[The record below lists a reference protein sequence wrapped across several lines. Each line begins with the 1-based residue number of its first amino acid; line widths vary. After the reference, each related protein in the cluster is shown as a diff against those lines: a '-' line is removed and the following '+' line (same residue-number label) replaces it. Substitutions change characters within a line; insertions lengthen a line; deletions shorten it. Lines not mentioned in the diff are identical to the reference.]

1 MATTQPKS
9 GVTEYTTTTGT
20 GPVTLTGAATG
31 YRGWVSADDGKVFHY
46 AIRQAGTTFE
56 VGVGTYDH
64 DSRQLTR
71 TTIKANKDGTTSP
84 LNLGAGTKEVSIVLP
99 AELTAML
106 DSVGEWAADQHWN
119 GYRQYLDADQDSWID
134 CATDD
139 VLKAYLNAIQV
150 LELGFDSLTIIG
162 TNDTAAEGPYL
173 VLKRDSASPA
183 ASDVLG
189 GVYIQGKDGSG
200 TTQSAFRARASW
212 TAVTAGAHASQAS
225 FAIAKSGAFQIVLV
239 MAPDALSA
247 PAGVDIFTGGKTSR
261 SFATNGC
268 EIRENGVLVASSNEA
283 GGPCYINR
291 NSTDGKL
298 INFTK
303 DGVNINGINLAAGDL
318 QYLGFTGVHQAEWSV
333 SIDGAPFEVRG
344 TVVSFAPGTI
354 PVSSGGR
361 DRMRIRPACGP
372 VDRCVYGVI
381 ANRVPAMDGSPSW
394 LHVEAVGDS
403 VIRVIGDVQAGRF
416 LRASTVPGVAEQIPD
431 DAPAT
436 METMSCVVARATQDS
451 PDNGGERLV
460 PCVLMAG

>member
-189 GVYIQGKDGSG
+189 GFYIQGKDGSG

-239 MAPDALSA
+239 MAPDALVLPSGISLFSA
-247 PAGVDIFTGGKTSR
+247 NKVTSSLSTVGAEIKSNGQIVGVVDDLI
-261 SFATNGC
+261 
-268 EIRENGVLVASSNEA
+268 
-283 GGPCYINR
+283 PCYAYR
-291 NSTDGKL
+291 NTTRGIHVACGYNGTYEGGL
-298 INFTK
+298 IN
-303 DGVNINGINLAAGDL
+303 N
-318 QYLGFTGVHQAEWSV
+318 TGTISV
-333 SIDGAPFEVRG
+333 DGASLSHRSEW
-344 TVVSFAPGTI
+344 APGYEQPDREDGFWVVCTMEGVFDDGAQRH
-354 PVSSGGR
+354 PLCRLSS
-361 DRMRIRPACGP
+361 AEAETT
-372 VDRCVYGVI
+372 VYGVTSGRMLTPNGNQLQI
-381 ANRVPAMDGSPSW
+381 
-394 LHVEAVGDS
+394 EATGAGR
-403 VIRVIGDVQAGRF
+403 IRVKGEIARGD
-416 LRASTVPGVAEQIPD
+416 LLMSSDTPGVACRQAD
-431 DAPAT
+431 DVIR
-436 METMSCVVARATQDS
+436 SCTIAKATQSSAD
-451 PDNGGERLV
+451 DGGVRIVACTL
-460 PCVLMAG
+460 LAG

>member
-31 YRGWVSADDGKVFHY
+31 YRGFVSADDGKVYHY

-71 TTIKANKDGTTSP
+71 TTIKANKDGTTNP

-139 VLKAYLNAIQV
+139 VLKAYLNAILV
-150 LELGFDSLTIIG
+150 LQMSSDTLTLFG
-162 TNDTAAEGPYL
+162 TDDTASEGPLL
-173 VLKRDSASPA
+173 VLRRDSASPA

-189 GVYIQGKDGSG
+189 GFYIQGKDGNG

-225 FAIAKSGAFQIVLV
+225 FSIAKAGAFQIVLV
-239 MAPDALSA
+239 MVPDAVSA

-291 NSTDGKL
+291 NSTDGTL
-298 INFTK
+298 LNFTR
-303 DGVNINGINLAAGDL
+303 DGGSVATITVSAGTVT
-318 QYLGFTGVHQAEWSV
+318 YNTFTGGHWSEWKA
-333 SIDGAPFEVRG
+333 GQEGEEQLG
-344 TVVSFAPGTI
+344 TVVATADGLFEHPSNQLPL
-354 PVSSGGR
+354 
-361 DRMRIRPACGP
+361 IRAAIQGDP
-372 VDRCVYGVI
+372 CVYGVI
-381 ANRVPAMDGSPSW
+381 SARLPGGADGSF
-394 LHVEAVGDS
+394 LLVNGLGLGRIRCIGEIQRGDLL
-403 VIRVIGDVQAGRF
+403 RVSA
-416 LRASTVPGVAEQIPD
+416 TPGVAEAQSD
-431 DAPAT
+431 DIVRSTTIAK
-436 METMSCVVARATQDS
+436 ATQNS

>member
-150 LELGFDSLTIIG
+150 LEFSGGTGGFTFIG
-162 TNDTAAEGPYL
+162 SDDTASEGPEL
-173 VLKRDSASPA
+173 ILRRDSASPA
-183 ASDVLG
+183 ANDFLG
-189 GVYIQGKDGSG
+189 SFTVKGRDTGGALQ
-200 TTQSAFRARASW
+200 TAFRISTSWVSPTSGAHSSRASIS
-212 TAVTAGAHASQAS
+212 VSKAGALQPVFGLSADSVSLPSGITLYSAGKAATS
-225 FAIAKSGAFQIVLV
+225 LSTVGAEIKSNGQIV
-239 MAPDALSA
+239 
-247 PAGVDIFTGGKTSR
+247 GVVDDLI
-261 SFATNGC
+261 
-268 EIRENGVLVASSNEA
+268 
-283 GGPCYINR
+283 PCYAYR
-291 NSTDGKL
+291 NTTRGIHVACGYNGTYEGGL
-298 INFTK
+298 IN
-303 DGVNINGINLAAGDL
+303 N
-318 QYLGFTGVHQAEWSV
+318 TGTISV
-333 SIDGAPFEVRG
+333 DGASLSHRSEW
-344 TVVSFAPGTI
+344 APGYEQPDREDGFWVVCTMEGVFDDGAQRH
-354 PVSSGGR
+354 PLCRLSS
-361 DRMRIRPACGP
+361 AEAETT
-372 VDRCVYGVI
+372 VYGVTSGRMLTP
-381 ANRVPAMDGSPSW
+381 NGSQ
-394 LHVEAVGDS
+394 LQIEATGAGR
-403 VIRVIGDVQAGRF
+403 IRVKGEIARGD
-416 LRASTVPGVAEQIPD
+416 LLMSSDTPGVACRQAD
-431 DAPAT
+431 DVIR
-436 METMSCVVARATQDS
+436 SCTIAKATQSSAD
-451 PDNGGERLV
+451 DGGVRIVACTL
-460 PCVLMAG
+460 LAG